1 VAPSLRRRGL
11 LILAAVGVVALAG
24 VVWAGVFD
32 SGSGS
37 AAQAPKAKRQQGDPL
52 DEAYKVP
59 GGGPR
64 PRAVQA
70 VPPGGGGQGGAEPGG
85 GRQEDEG
92 SETDL
97 PDRVQRE
104 NKSLRRDLEDLR
116 ALAAADRRVRR
127 LLSAGPAGPIRRG
140 SGDLIFPVN
149 GPLVSPFGQRWGRL
163 HAGIDLASPAGT
175 PIRAAETGQVV
186 IAGPVGGYGNYVC
199 VQHTRALSTCYA
211 HLSRFMTRKGAMV
224 RQGQVIG
231 LVGCTGHCFGDHLH
245 FETRVGGRPVD
256 PQGYL

>member
-1 VAPSLRRRGL
+1 VGDDEL
-11 LILAAVGVVALAG
+11 LIVALAVPG
-24 VVWAGVFD
+24 VLWAGVFD
-32 SGSGS
+32 SDSGS
-37 AAQAPKAKRQQGDPL
+37 AASAPTAEREKGDPL
-52 DEAYKVP
+52 DEAYELSR
-59 GGGPR
+59 GGQG
-64 PRAVQA
+64 PRAVRA
-70 VPPGGGGQGGAEPGG
+70 VPPGGGGQE
-85 GRQEDEG
+85 GRGG

-97 PDRVQRE
+97 PDRVQKE

-127 LLSAGPAGPIRRG
+127 LLSVPGAGPIRRG

-199 VQHTRALSTCYA
+199 VQHTRELSTCYA
-211 HLSRFMTRKGAMV
+211 HLSRFMTRKGASV

-245 FETRVGGRPVD
+245 FETRLGGRPVD
-256 PQGYL
+256 PAGYL

>member
-1 VAPSLRRRGL
+1 MRRRGIL
-11 LILAAVGVVALAG
+11 LLVAIAAVAVPG

-32 SGSGS
+32 SDSGS

-52 DEAYKVP
+52 DEAYKVR

-64 PRAVQA
+64 PRVVQA

-85 GRQEDEG
+85 DGGRQENEPSD
-92 SETDL
+92 TDL
-97 PDRVQRE
+97 PDRVQKE

-116 ALAAADRRVRR
+116 ALAAADRRVRK
-127 LLSAGPAGPIRRG
+127 LLSVPGAGPIRRG
-140 SGDLIFPVN
+140 SGDLIYPVN
-149 GPLVSPFGQRWGRL
+149 GPIVSPFGQRWGRL
-163 HAGIDLASPAGT
+163 HAGIDIASPAGT
-175 PIRAAETGQVV
+175 PIRASETGQVV

-211 HLSRFMTRKGAMV
+211 HQSRLLTRKGAMV

-231 LVGCTGHCFGDHLH
+231 LVGCTGRCFGDHVH

-256 PQGYL
+256 PAGYL

>member
-1 VAPSLRRRGL
+1 MRRRV
-11 LILAAVGVVALAG
+11 LILVAIIAVAVPG
-24 VVWAGVFD
+24 VVWAAGFD
-32 SGSGS
+32 SGPRPI
-37 AAQAPKAKRQQGDPL
+37 APAPKAERQQGDPL
-52 DEAYKVP
+52 DEAYKAP

-70 VPPGGGGQGGAEPGG
+70 VPPGGGGQGGDEPGG
-85 GRQEDEG
+85 GRQEDER

-97 PDRVQRE
+97 PDRVQKE

-211 HLSRFMTRKGAMV
+211 HMSRFMTEKGAMV

>member
-1 VAPSLRRRGL
+1 MRRRGIL
-11 LILAAVGVVALAG
+11 LLMAIVAVVVPG

-32 SGSGS
+32 SASGS
-37 AAQAPKAKRQQGDPL
+37 AAPAPKAELPKGDPL
-52 DEAYKVP
+52 DEAYKPP
-59 GGGPR
+59 GGGPG
-64 PRAVQA
+64 PRAVRA
-70 VPPGGGGQGGAEPGG
+70 VPPGGGGQ
-85 GRQEDEG
+85 EG
-92 SETDL
+92 SETPDAGGRAGSEKDL

-163 HAGIDLASPAGT
+163 HAGIDIASPAGT

-199 VQHTRALSTCYA
+199 VQHTRELSTCYA
-211 HLSRFMTRKGAMV
+211 HLSRFMTRKGASV

-256 PQGYL
+256 PAGYL